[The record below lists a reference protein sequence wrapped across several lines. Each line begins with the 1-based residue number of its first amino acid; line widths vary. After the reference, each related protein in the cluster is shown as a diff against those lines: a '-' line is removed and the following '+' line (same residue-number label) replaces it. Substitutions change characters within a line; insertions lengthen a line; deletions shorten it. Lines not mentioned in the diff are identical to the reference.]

1 MVVLKQSRKLL
12 ITIKVLKPI
21 TLLYNM
27 ILSLIKNENTTFKP
41 LILPIV
47 LLAISVNPYTESLE
61 FHYPAIYMIS
71 HYLVYFSGIFV
82 GYKYFKGDE
91 ISLALGLIPPILW
104 HLPYFFALGAAF
116 ATYRVILEITLLV
129 GGILAGSS
137 IKYVKFYLKVTL
149 FALWMLG
156 DSALAIIFIVS
167 SPIYSNVA
175 YNFSPYSPSS
185 LPIAGVAM
193 FIAMNVFLGYV
204 IAKYIKG
211 IVG

>member
-1 MVVLKQSRKLL
+1 
-12 ITIKVLKPI
+12 
-21 TLLYNM
+21 M
-27 ILSLIKNENTTFKP
+27 ILSWIKDEKITFKP

-47 LLAISVNPYTESLE
+47 LLVIAFNPFTESLE
-61 FHYPAIYMIS
+61 FYSPAVYMIS
-71 HYLVYFSGIFV
+71 HYIVYFSGIFI
-82 GYKYFKGDE
+82 GYKYFKGDV
-91 ISLALGLIPPILW
+91 ISLTLGLIPPIIW

-116 ATYRVILEITLLV
+116 ITYRALLEITLLV

-137 IKYVKFYLKVTL
+137 IKYIKFYLKVTL

-156 DSALAIIFIVS
+156 DSVLAILFIIA
-167 SPIYSNVA
+167 SPIYSNTI

-211 IVG
+211 ILG